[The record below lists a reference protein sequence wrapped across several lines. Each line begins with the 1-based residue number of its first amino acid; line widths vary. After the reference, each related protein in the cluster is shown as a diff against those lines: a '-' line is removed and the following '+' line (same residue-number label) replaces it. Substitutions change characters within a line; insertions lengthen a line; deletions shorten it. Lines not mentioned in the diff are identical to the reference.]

1 MEELKRVIRE
11 IPDFPKKGILF
22 YDITTLLADPTA
34 FRKTIDLLA
43 DRYGADPPD
52 RILAIDARG
61 FIFGAALAYKLGTGL
76 GVVRKKGKLP
86 YKTIEASYSL
96 EYGED
101 KIEMHVDAVGQG
113 QRALII
119 DDLLATGGT
128 ASATVELVREA
139 GGEIIECCFVVELNF
154 LNGRDKLKE
163 KGVESFA
170 LIQYD
175 D

>member
-11 IPDFPKKGILF
+11 VPDFPKKGILF
-22 YDITTLLADPTA
+22 YDITTLLADPKA

-43 DRYGADPPD
+43 DRYGANPPD

-61 FIFGAALAYKLGTGL
+61 FIFGAALAYKLGIGL

-86 YKTIEASYSL
+86 YKTLEASYSL
-96 EYGED
+96 EYGDD
-101 KIEMHVDAVGQG
+101 KIEMHVDAVGAG

-128 ASATVELVREA
+128 ASATVDLVREA
-139 GGEIIECCFVVELNF
+139 GGEVIECCFVVELLF
-154 LNGRDKLKE
+154 LSGRDKLKE
-163 KGVESFA
+163 KGAETFA

-175 D
+175 